1 MDFMGVFL
9 SAPSARDA
17 HLKQQPRLT
26 STAPHDCSNQVHA
39 AARALPPPPPQQTA
53 CCVVDGRM
61 PSAAARLTLQV
72 SGEVHAVA
80 SLATSPRYTAVS
92 ETTAQLTIF
101 YAGSVLVFENIPRE
115 KVCLPLN
122 LLPHAL
128 ALPLAIVQKRLYA
141 STCRMYEHD
150 EKNAEEIVFFAAK
163 TTPDVG
169 VGQIP
174 AHDRDAGGL
183 IIHNDRS
190 SACSHHLS
198 SANGLGNIKET
209 NTCSPQFQIGPRADV
224 SLLVRNPS
232 LVSFLERRKQRLAK
246 AAVAYPPRENS
257 PDEMNTFSVASPRN
271 KTPHGYMEQK
281 WAFTYAKDVNGNHDD
296 ETVDTDLRI

>member
-115 KVCLPLN
+115 K
-122 LLPHAL
+122 
-128 ALPLAIVQKRLYA
+128 
-141 STCRMYEHD
+141 
-150 EKNAEEIVFFAAK
+150 AEEIVFFAAK